1 MISMTKIFKKQMLNE
16 DWGNLITVN
25 PYIRDRLIKMYDT
38 KDYFGKNSIV
48 KIVKTTPQKIFHLLL
63 NDGQYFE
70 IDENDGLLAVNIR
83 YNQLDLCFI
92 INNPSYNNT
101 YSIVKTPEFDYI
113 NDRLIYENKCNL
125 SSSFKSESGFVKLYN
140 TLVSWLSKL
149 STYNPDEF
157 GNFPSS
163 KTEILKKMNF
173 QLIFSDDEKMKK
185 QKQRFTQTHSNPYN
199 VTVNNVT
206 TPSNYALKNV
216 SLKDRLVKY
225 IENKL
230 PQYTDGLQI
239 PKEIKNMNEN
249 YQFKLFG
256 CVYKFDGSNLS
267 NIFIKKY
274 GYVEFRKKYY
284 YNNDSDYDEKFDY
297 YPKFILFKIGLNND
311 YQLYVQDI
319 LVYSGNNSYGWN
331 EKDLE
336 PIDNFLEIVERK
348 KVSK

>member
-16 DWGNLITVN
+16 DWDNLITVN
-25 PYIRDRLIKMYDT
+25 PFIRDRIIHNYDT

-48 KIVKTTPQKIFHLLL
+48 KIVKTKP
-63 NDGQYFE
+63 NE
-70 IDENDGLLAVNIR
+70 IYSLFGNNNSESKQNENKLLAIVIR

-92 INNPSYNNT
+92 ISNSYYNNT

-173 QLIFSDDEKMKK
+173 QLIFSDAEKMKK
-185 QKQRFTQTHSNPYN
+185 KQNRFNQKHSHPYN

-206 TPSNYALKNV
+206 TPSNYTLKNV
-216 SLKDRLVKY
+216 SLKDRLAKY

-230 PQYTDGLQI
+230 PQYMDGNEI
-239 PKEIKNMNEN
+239 PKEMKNMNKN

-274 GYVEFRKKYY
+274 GYVEFKKKYY
-284 YNNDSDYDEKFDY
+284 YNYDSDYDEKFNY
-297 YPKFILFKIGLNND
+297 YPRFILFKIGLNND

-319 LVYSGNNSYGWN
+319 LVYSGNNSYSWH
-331 EKDLE
+331 EQDLE

-348 KVSK
+348 KSE